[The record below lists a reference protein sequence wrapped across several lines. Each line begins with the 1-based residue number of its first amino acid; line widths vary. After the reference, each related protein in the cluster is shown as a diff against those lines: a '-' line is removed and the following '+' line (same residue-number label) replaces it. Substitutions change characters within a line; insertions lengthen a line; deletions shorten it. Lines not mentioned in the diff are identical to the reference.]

1 MMRDQMKN
9 LLIGIFTAAALAIII
24 FMVLFLHPYV
34 GDQGQMLRV
43 RFTDID
49 KVNTGTRVLLAGKPV
64 GEVKTVKLLDE
75 INKSRIERNGDIYV
89 YELELAVDSGLKVY
103 NTDRISLR
111 TSGLLGEKSVSIDPE
126 PAKQGQ
132 KLRIVNDEILY
143 AEGVGSVED
152 TFKEFKVIADKFD
165 FVLDLVTDA
174 FKELKERHT
183 WENIATTLENASD
196 ISTKLADSWNE
207 VEDSLSNINATT
219 SNTRDISDKILAG
232 DGTIGKLISKD
243 DLYLRTT
250 SLMNKGETIMDD
262 INHYGLLFSSDKG
275 WQRLRARRMNL
286 LQKLQTPQ
294 EFRNF
299 FNDEMDQITTSLSRV
314 NNVLEKTGNYPNVMD
329 SCEYQKVFAE
339 LLRRVDGLE
348 EALKMYNIQAMESE
362 VKKTELI
369 NASY

>member
-24 FMVLFLHPYV
+24 FMILFLHPYV
-34 GDQGQMLRV
+34 GDQGQILRV

-49 KVNTGTRVLLAGKPV
+49 KINTGTRVLLAGKPV
-64 GEVKTVKLLDE
+64 GEVKAVKLLDE

-126 PAKQGQ
+126 PAKLDQ
-132 KLRIVNDEILY
+132 KLRVVNDEILY

-165 FVLDLVTDA
+165 FVLDLVSDA
-174 FKELKERHT
+174 LKELKDRRA
-183 WENIATTLENASD
+183 WENIANSVENISD
-196 ISTKLADSWNE
+196 ISTRLSDSWND
-207 VEDSLSNINATT
+207 VEDSLSNIAVTT
-219 SNTRDISDKILAG
+219 SNTKDMTDKIVAG
-232 DGTIGKLISKD
+232 EGTLGKIISKD

-250 SLMNKGETIMDD
+250 SLMSKGETIMDD

-275 WQRLRARRMNL
+275 WQRLRARRMNML
-286 LQKLQTPQ
+286 GKLKTPQ
-294 EFRNF
+294 EFRNY
-299 FNDEMDQITTSLSRV
+299 FNDEMDQINTSLSRV
-314 NNVLEKTGNYPNVMD
+314 NMVLEKTECYPYVME
-329 SCEYQKVFAE
+329 SNEYQKVFSE

-348 EALKMYNIQAMESE
+348 EALKMYNIQAMDSE
-362 VKKTELI
+362 VKKTEL
-369 NASY
+369 SY